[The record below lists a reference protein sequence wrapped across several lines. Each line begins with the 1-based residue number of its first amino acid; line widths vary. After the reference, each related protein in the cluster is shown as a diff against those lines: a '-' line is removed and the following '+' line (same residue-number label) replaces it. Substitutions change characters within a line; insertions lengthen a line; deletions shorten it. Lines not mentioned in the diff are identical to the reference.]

1 MNHLCGLLGKD
12 GDCINVLAQKPK
24 GGRAVWRGGVLLLCF
39 SSLFLSSPP
48 FSLPTHLFASSKLR
62 SSCLLLLFTLQLS
75 AIDVS
80 ARTTM
85 KDAANCDKHCDLQ
98 NSVNQWSSE
107 RKLHFRDIP
116 ESMPASVSNRLL
128 PATRTLGLPEVLLF
142 WCLSVFGILRSVSH
156 LLGPLTQLE
165 HGKFVRLHSESLTSG
180 VACLVCAC
188 LSQTGAP
195 ATLYVLLVRS
205 LAHQN
210 HS

>member
-1 MNHLCGLLGKD
+1 VEKWC
-12 GDCINVLAQKPK
+12 VVA
-24 GGRAVWRGGVLLLCF
+24 LLL
-39 SSLFLSSPP
+39 LAVLVVTP
-48 FSLPTHLFASSKLR
+48 FSPRHFFFATFNIR
-62 SSCLLLLFTLQLS
+62 SSCLLLPFILQLS

-116 ESMPASVSNRLL
+116 ESMPASVSNRIL
-128 PATRTLGLPEVLLF
+128 PATRTLGSPEVLLF
-142 WCLSVFGILRSVSH
+142 WCLSVFGIPRGVSH

-180 VACLVCAC
+180 VACLACAC

-195 ATLYVLLVRS
+195 ATLYVLLARF
-205 LAHQN
+205 LALQN

>member
-1 MNHLCGLLGKD
+1 MFSLRSPRAAGQCGEVVY
-12 GDCINVLAQKPK
+12 CCSASP
-24 GGRAVWRGGVLLLCF
+24 RCSCRHPP
-39 SSLFLSSPP
+39 FLSQH
-48 FSLPTHLFASSKLR
+48 FSFASSNLR

-128 PATRTLGLPEVLLF
+128 PATRTLGSPEVLLF
-142 WCLSVFGILRSVSH
+142 WCLSVFGIPRGVSH

-180 VACLVCAC
+180 VACLACAC